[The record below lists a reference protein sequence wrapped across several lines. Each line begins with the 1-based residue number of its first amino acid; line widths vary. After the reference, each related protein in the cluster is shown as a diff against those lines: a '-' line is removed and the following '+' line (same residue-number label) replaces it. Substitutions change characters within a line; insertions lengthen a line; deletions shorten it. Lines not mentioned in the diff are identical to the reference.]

1 MLYHLKKTIKKDQKE
16 KEEDFL
22 NQKIATERKNVI
34 FEERLIN
41 LQALSNERF
50 L

>member
-22 NQKIATERKNVI
+22 NQKIVKERKNVI
-34 FEERLIN
+34 LEERLNNIK
-41 LQALSNERF
+41 A
-50 L
+50 